1 MNATAILDPLPA
13 AVPTAGRATSD
24 QRLDA
29 LAGERRGHGPR
40 PPLLLVCPPDHFE
53 VSYRINP
60 WMDPAGWAHRAARL
74 RREARV
80 GWQRLVRTYATLG
93 AEVLAMPPVE
103 GLPDLV
109 FTANAA
115 LVLDGRV
122 LLARF
127 RNSQRQGETTPDR
140 MFFERMRERG
150 LLDSI
155 HQSPEGVCFEGAG
168 DAAWDA
174 HRGLVW
180 AGWGQRSD
188 LAAHEAV
195 QAVFGVPTVPLRLV
209 SARYYHLDTCL
220 TVLSG
225 GEILWHP
232 AAFDEDSQRAVRE
245 RAGGVLIEA
254 GEADAERLAV
264 NAVCLGRDLVM
275 GHCSAPLRDRLVERG
290 YAVHTVPMGAF
301 NRSGGSAL
309 CLTLRLDARSGG
321 RG

>member
-1 MNATAILDPLPA
+1 MNATATLDPLAVA
-13 AVPTAGRATSD
+13 APTAGRATSD
-24 QRLDA
+24 ERLDA
-29 LAGERRGHGPR
+29 IAGERGRRGSR
-40 PPLLLVCPPDHFE
+40 LPLLMVCPPDHFE

-80 GWQRLVRTYATLG
+80 GWQRLVRTYAALG
-93 AEVLAMPPVE
+93 AEVLAMPPVQ

-127 RNSQRQGETTPDR
+127 RNPQRQGETAHDQV
-140 MFFERMRERG
+140 FFERLRARG
-150 LLDSI
+150 LLESI
-155 HQSPEGVCFEGAG
+155 HRPADGVCFEGAG

-180 AGWGQRSD
+180 SGWGQRSD

-195 QAVFGVPTVPLRLV
+195 QAAFDVPTVPLRLV
-209 SARYYHLDTCL
+209 SAHFYHLDTCL

-232 AAFDEDSQRAVRE
+232 PAFDEASQRAVRG
-245 RAGGVLIEA
+245 RAGDALIEVGA
-254 GEADAERLAV
+254 ADAGRLAV

-275 GHCSAPLRDRLVERG
+275 GHCSAPLRDRLAERG
-290 YAVHTVPMGAF
+290 YAVHTIPMGAF

-309 CLTLRLDARSGG
+309 CLTLRLDARSGR